1 MSYASWSSCKPHRW
15 QVAAITLAVG
25 FGSLLCSHFQFFDSD
40 RSNQWPDRWEDS
52 HVVCFCWGTWYAGI
66 PFIFAKQNNRQ
77 LLCWSHHGISLQH
90 VATTKEATN
99 YQLVP
104 VEHGDSPAMCDYRK
118 GIPPFFQCVTTNIWS
133 CKMLFWF
140 RYGDPMWPWGGPIRE
155 PWGLHAAASNA
166 APKPSRIFWDAGGAG
181 WPGDLGCQVGFETSH
196 GRSWVV
202 GWFWIAL
209 ASGQEFKRF

>member
-15 QVAAITLAVG
+15 QVVAITLAVG
-25 FGSLLCSHFQFFDSD
+25 FRSLLCSHFQFLFDSD

-52 HVVCFCWGTWYAGI
+52 HVVCFFEGRGMAVCHSYL
-66 PFIFAKQNNRQ
+66 QNNRQ

-118 GIPPFFQCVTTNIWS
+118 AYHHFFNVEPPISGLVRCFSDLDTVTLS
-133 CKMLFWF
+133 
-140 RYGDPMWPWGGPIRE
+140 WGSPIRE

-166 APKPSRIFWDAGGAG
+166 APKPSRIFWDAVGAG
-181 WPGDLGCQVGFETSH
+181 WPGELGCQVRFETSH
-196 GRSWVV
+196 GRSWV
-202 GWFWIAL
+202 GWFWIGL
-209 ASGQEFKRF
+209 ASGQ